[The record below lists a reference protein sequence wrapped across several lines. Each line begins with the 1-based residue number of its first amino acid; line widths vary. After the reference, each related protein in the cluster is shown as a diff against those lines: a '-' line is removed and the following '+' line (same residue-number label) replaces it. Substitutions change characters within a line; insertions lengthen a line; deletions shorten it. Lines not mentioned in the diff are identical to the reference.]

1 MSSKARGGGGGG
13 RGGASR
19 GSRQATSG
27 VRSAGPAPSG
37 VKGGLGQHFLK
48 NPMVVKGIVD
58 KSNIRPSD
66 VVMEVGPGTG
76 NMTVRLLEVSKK
88 VIAVELDPRMV
99 AELDKRVDGTPYRQ
113 KMELMHGDILKID
126 PLPYFD
132 VFVANIPYQ
141 ISSPLVFKLLAHRPC
156 FRSAII
162 LLQSEFAERLSA
174 KPGDKCYCRL
184 SVNTQLLAKV
194 EQVMKVGKNN
204 FRPPPK
210 VDSRV
215 VRIEPFNPA
224 PPVDFVEWDGMV
236 RICFSRKNKTL
247 RSIFCQKT
255 NLKLLTTNKEKF
267 NSASAQV
274 LMDDVVVEAEQDSD
288 EELLDEMMDDEDEED
303 DKDDKKPVDPMKIQ
317 VEQVL
322 EKAGM
327 ANLRSSKLSIDQFL
341 ELLATFN
348 EHGLHFAS

>member
-1 MSSKARGGGGGG
+1 M
-13 RGGASR
+13 
-19 GSRQATSG
+19 
-27 VRSAGPAPSG
+27 
-37 VKGGLGQHFLK
+37 KGGLGQHFLK

-58 KSNIRPSD
+58 KSNIRPTD
-66 VVMEVGPGTG
+66 IVMEVGPGTG
-76 NMTVRLLEVSKK
+76 NMTVRLLEVAKK

-113 KMELMHGDILKID
+113 KMELVHGDVLKID

-141 ISSPLVFKLLAHRPC
+141 ISSPLTFKLLAHRPC
-156 FRSAII
+156 FRTAII

-215 VRIEPFNPA
+215 VRLEPFNPP

-255 NLKLLTTNKEKF
+255 NLKLLTTNRDKLIAK
-267 NSASAQV
+267 SASSASV
-274 LMDDVVVEAEQDSD
+274 LMDEVATAAAAASDDELDGMEEEENEDDD
-288 EELLDEMMDDEDEED
+288 EEEEG
-303 DKDDKKPVDPMKIQ
+303 KEVDPMKVL

-322 EKAGM
+322 ERAGM
-327 ANLRSSKLSIDQFL
+327 SQLRSSKLSIDQFL

-348 EHGLHFAS
+348 EAGLHFAS